1 METQLL
7 FYKRAVPVSS
17 EAHKDVSLRVAGD
30 YTFAKEVNSVPL
42 VAAEFR
48 AAAPDSTIVFAG
60 EGDEVMPVV
69 ILGLRDKENLYVDP
83 DGSWNG
89 RYIPAFMRRYPF
101 VFASS
106 EDGKNFTL
114 FIDDE
119 YDGVN
124 KDGEGEKLF
133 DSRGE
138 RTSYLGQVLDFMREY
153 QSQFA
158 RTKAFCK
165 RLHELGLLEP
175 MHAQYTLPDG
185 SPGRLAGFSAVNRE
199 KLKELSGETLE
210 QMLKTDELELLFVH
224 LQSLNNLQPLME
236 KVAATAPKAADK
248 GKGANG
254 AAKGKSAKSETV

>member
-1 METQLL
+1 MDTQLL
-7 FYKRAVPVSS
+7 IYKQAVPVSS
-17 EAHKDVSLRVAGD
+17 EVHKDVSLRVAGN
-30 YTFAKEVNSVPL
+30 YSFAKQVNSVPL

-48 AAAPDSTIVFAG
+48 AAAPDSAIVFAG
-60 EGDEVMPVV
+60 EGDEIMPVV
-69 ILGLRDKENLYVDP
+69 ILGLRDKENLYVDAG
-83 DGSWNG
+83 GSWNG
-89 RYIPAFMRRYPF
+89 RYVPAFMRRYPF

-114 FIDDE
+114 FIDED

-138 RTSYLGQVLDFMREY
+138 RTSYLGQVLDFMQEY
-153 QSQFA
+153 QTQFA

-165 RLHELGLLEP
+165 RLHELGLLES

-199 KLKELSGETLE
+199 KLKGLTGETLE
-210 QMLKTDELELLFVH
+210 QMLRTDELELLFIH
-224 LQSLNNLQPLME
+224 LQSLSNLQPLMK
-236 KVAATAPKAADK
+236 KVVAMVATAEEKP
-248 GKGANG
+248 
-254 AAKGKSAKSETV
+254 AAKDKSEKAKMS

>member
-1 METQLL
+1 M
-7 FYKRAVPVSS
+7 
-17 EAHKDVSLRVAGD
+17 
-30 YTFAKEVNSVPL
+30 PL

-48 AAAPDSTIVFAG
+48 AAAPDCAIVFAG

-69 ILGLRDKENLYVDP
+69 ILGLRDKENLYVNT

-114 FIDDE
+114 FIDEE
-119 YDGVN
+119 YEGVN
-124 KDGEGEKLF
+124 RDGEGEKLF

-165 RLHELGLLEP
+165 RLHDLELLEP
-175 MHAQYTLPDG
+175 MHAQYSLPDG
-185 SPGRLAGFSAVNRE
+185 SPGRLAGFFAVNRE
-199 KLKELSGETLE
+199 KLKALSGATLE
-210 QMLKTDELELLFVH
+210 QMLRTDELELLFVH
-224 LQSLNNLQPLME
+224 LQSMNNLQPLME
-236 KVAATAPKAADK
+236 KVAATVAKPEAKVTNGVGTDKAA
-248 GKGANG
+248 NP
-254 AAKGKSAKSETV
+254 ENV